1 MIAVGLFSW
10 FALLYLI
17 LAILIWQDYRND
29 KILQELKRSDKIMI
43 KKHEDYVYIKDT
55 LTNLLEAG
63 YNIPMIETVLE
74 QIKAEA
80 ASKIVKSYRKE

>member
-1 MIAVGLFSW
+1 M
-10 FALLYLI
+10 
-17 LAILIWQDYRND
+17 N
-29 KILQELKRSDKIMI
+29 K
-43 KKHEDYVYIKDT
+43 DYVYIKDT

-80 ASKIVKSYRKE
+80 ASEIVKSYRKE